1 MDGILELSGD
11 LFKIVPVLGHNLWI
25 WGRPRRVYFCK
36 APQVILMY
44 PKAEK
49 YNRRRIEINTRQT
62 WPFEIFPALRFHVGW
77 FSERCQKVLENFRK
91 TMKMR
96 S

>member
-36 APQVILMY
+36 APQVIL
-44 PKAEK
+44 
-49 YNRRRIEINTRQT
+49 
-62 WPFEIFPALRFHVGW
+62 
-77 FSERCQKVLENFRK
+77 CQAPL
-91 TMKMR
+91 